1 MDFQTVIQAVTTVGF
16 PIVVCLIMIFLNEK
30 QDERHTNEMQEI
42 KKALENNT
50 LAITKLVDKLD
61 VVNTT
66 NNK

>member
-1 MDFQTVIQAVTTVGF
+1 MDFQAVIQAITTVGF
-16 PIVVCLIMIFLNEK
+16 PIVVCLIMIYLNEK

-61 VVNTT
+61 LVHSE
-66 NNK
+66 K